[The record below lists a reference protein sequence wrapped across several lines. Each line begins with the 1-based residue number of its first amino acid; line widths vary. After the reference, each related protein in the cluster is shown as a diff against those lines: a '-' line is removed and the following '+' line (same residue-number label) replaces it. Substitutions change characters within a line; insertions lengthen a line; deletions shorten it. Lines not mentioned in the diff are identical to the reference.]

1 MRIGVVGGG
10 LIAQIAHLPALR
22 ALDALYE
29 LVALAEPDA
38 GVREAVARRYGIAA
52 CADHRELLDGHD
64 LDALLVCSPN
74 GTHARVTLDALDAG
88 RHVLVEKPLA
98 LSPHDAD
105 HITLRARARD
115 VVVQVGYMKR
125 FDPAYELLLEHAP
138 AAGRLRLASTMTV
151 DPGIGTRLRPAGF
164 AAPAPGACRQGIPER
179 GGGLGACR
187 QGIPERGGGLGDE
200 AAEQVAD
207 AIGSDDP
214 RHVRPY
220 SGAFA
225 GALVHDVNLVLG
237 VAPGPWRVSDAATTD
252 DGSLAYG
259 AWSDGDARW
268 TALWLHA
275 PAAGTFSEEL
285 RWFGADGVI
294 ALRFPAP
301 YHGSAPTQLRIDG
314 EPRRTY
320 APSAN
325 AYARSLE
332 HFHACVTRGEPCRTP
347 AEQGARDVALLAELY
362 RAAIA

>member
-10 LIAQIAHLPALR
+10 LIAQVAHLPALR

-38 GVREAVARRYGIAA
+38 GVREAVARRYGIPSH
-52 CADHRELLDGHD
+52 ADHRELLEARD

-88 RHVLVEKPLA
+88 LHVLVEKPLC
-98 LSPHDAD
+98 LSPRDAD
-105 HITLRARARD
+105 AILARARTRER
-115 VVVQVGYMKR
+115 VVQVGYMKR
-125 FDPAYELLLEHAP
+125 YDPAYELLLEHAP
-138 AAGRLRLASTMTV
+138 AAGPLRLASTITV

-164 AAPAPGACRQGIPER
+164 AAPPATLQGV
-179 GGGLGACR
+179 
-187 QGIPERGGGLGDE
+187 
-200 AAEQVAD
+200 EQVAD

-220 SGAFA
+220 SDAFA

-237 VAPGPWRVSDAATTD
+237 VAGGDWRVTDAARSD

-259 AWSDGDARW
+259 AWASADARW

-275 PAAGTFSEEL
+275 PAVGAFSEEL
-285 RWFGADGVI
+285 RLFGADGVL

-301 YHGSAPTQLRIDG
+301 YHGSAPAQLRIDG
-314 EPRRTY
+314 QPRRCW

>member
-1 MRIGVVGGG
+1 VRIGVVGGG
-10 LIAQIAHLPALR
+10 LIAQVAHLPALR

-29 LVALAEPDA
+29 LVALAEPDR
-38 GVREAVARRYGIAA
+38 GVRDALARRYGIPSHAG
-52 CADHRELLDGHD
+52 HRALLDEHE

-88 RHVLVEKPLA
+88 LHVLVEKPLC
-98 LSPHDAD
+98 LSPRDAGE
-105 HITLRARARD
+105 IVARGAGR
-115 VVVQVGYMKR
+115 VVQVGYMKR
-125 FDPAYELLLEHAP
+125 YDPAYELLLEHAP
-138 AAGRLRLASTMTV
+138 AAGPLRLASTITV

-164 AAPAPGACRQGIPER
+164 AAPPPS
-179 GGGLGACR
+179 
-187 QGIPERGGGLGDE
+187 PD
-200 AAEQVAD
+200 AAGQVAE

-220 SGAFA
+220 SDAFA

-237 VAPGPWRVSDAATTD
+237 VADGEWRVTDAARGD

-259 AWSDGDARW
+259 AWTNGDARW

-275 PAAGTFSEEL
+275 PAVGTFSEEL
-285 RWFGADGVI
+285 RLFGADGVL

-301 YHGSAPTQLRIDG
+301 YHGSAPAQLRIDG
-314 EPRRTY
+314 EPRRCW

>member
-1 MRIGVVGGG
+1 VRIGVVGGG
-10 LIAQIAHLPALR
+10 LIAQVAHLPALR
-22 ALDALYE
+22 ALDARYE

-38 GVREAVARRYGIAA
+38 GVREALARRYGIASH
-52 CADHRELLDGHD
+52 ADHRELLDAHQ

-88 RHVLVEKPLA
+88 LHVLVEKPLA
-98 LSPHDAD
+98 LSPRDAD
-105 HITLRARARD
+105 GIVSRARACEA
-115 VVVQVGYMKR
+115 VVQVGYMKR
-125 FDPAYELLLEHAP
+125 YDPAYELLLEHAP
-138 AAGRLRLASTMTV
+138 EAGPLRLASTITV

-164 AAPAPGACRQGIPER
+164 AAPPASP
-179 GGGLGACR
+179 
-187 QGIPERGGGLGDE
+187 E

-207 AIGSDDP
+207 ATGSDDP

-220 SGAFA
+220 SDAFA

-237 VAPGPWRVSDAATTD
+237 VAGREWRVTDAARAD

-259 AWSDGDARW
+259 AWVGGDARW

-285 RWFGADGVI
+285 RLFGADGVL

-301 YHGSAPTQLRIDG
+301 YHGSAPARLRIDG
-314 EPRRTY
+314 EPRRCW

>member
-1 MRIGVVGGG
+1 VRIGVVGGG
-10 LIAQIAHLPALR
+10 LIAQVAHLPALR

-38 GVREAVARRYGIAA
+38 GVREAIARRYGIAA
-52 CADHRELLDGHD
+52 HADHRALLDGHQ

-88 RHVLVEKPLA
+88 LHVLVEKPLC
-98 LSPHDAD
+98 LSPRDAQE
-105 HITLRARARD
+105 IVSCARARGR
-115 VVVQVGYMKR
+115 VVQVGYMKR
-125 FDPAYELLLEHAP
+125 YDPAYELLLEHAP
-138 AAGRLRLASTMTV
+138 DAGPLRLASTVTV
-151 DPGIGTRLRPAGF
+151 DHGIGTRLRPAGF
-164 AAPAPGACRQGIPER
+164 AAPPPAP
-179 GGGLGACR
+179 
-187 QGIPERGGGLGDE
+187 D
-200 AAEQVAD
+200 AAEQVAE

-237 VAPGPWRVSDAATTD
+237 VADRDWRITDAATAH

-259 AWSDGDARW
+259 AWANAGARW

-285 RWFGADGVI
+285 RLFGAGGVL

-301 YHGSAPTQLRIDG
+301 YHGSAPAVLRIDG
-314 EPRRTY
+314 EPRRTW
-320 APSAN
+320 APPAN
-325 AYARSLE
+325 SYARALE
-332 HFHACVTRGEPCRTP
+332 HFHACVRRGLTCRTP

>member
-1 MRIGVVGGG
+1 VRIGVVGGG
-10 LIAQIAHLPALR
+10 LIAQVAHLPALR

-38 GVREAVARRYGIAA
+38 GVRGALARRYGIASH
-52 CADHRELLDGHD
+52 ADHGQLLDSHD

-88 RHVLVEKPLA
+88 LHVLVEKPLC
-98 LSPHDAD
+98 LSPRDA
-105 HITLRARARD
+105 HEISCRARARERL
-115 VVVQVGYMKR
+115 VQVGYMKR
-125 FDPAYELLLEHAP
+125 YDPAYELLLEHAP
-138 AAGRLRLASTMTV
+138 AAGPLRLASTITV

-164 AAPAPGACRQGIPER
+164 AAPRPSK
-179 GGGLGACR
+179 
-187 QGIPERGGGLGDE
+187 D

-220 SGAFA
+220 SDAFA

-237 VAPGPWRVSDAATTD
+237 VAEGEWRVTDAARAD

-259 AWSDGDARW
+259 AWAHDTARW

-275 PAAGTFSEEL
+275 PAVGTFSEEL
-285 RWFGADGVI
+285 RLFGADGVL

-301 YHGSAPTQLRIDG
+301 YHGSAPAQLRIDG
-314 EPRRTY
+314 EPRRCW
-320 APSAN
+320 APCAN

-332 HFHACVTRGEPCRTP
+332 HFHACITRGDACRTP

>member
-10 LIAQIAHLPALR
+10 LIAQVAHLPALR
-22 ALDALYE
+22 ALDGLYD

-38 GVREAVARRYGIAA
+38 AVRGALARRYGIAA
-52 CADHRELLDGHD
+52 HADHRELLDEHA

-88 RHVLVEKPLA
+88 LHVLVEKPLC
-98 LSPHDAD
+98 LSPRDAEA
-105 HITLRARARD
+105 IAARACARE

-125 FDPAYELLLEHAP
+125 YDPAYELLLEHAP
-138 AAGRLRLASTMTV
+138 AAGPLRFASTITV
-151 DPGIGTRLRPAGF
+151 DPGIGTRLRPVGF
-164 AAPAPGACRQGIPER
+164 AAPPAT
-179 GGGLGACR
+179 L
-187 QGIPERGGGLGDE
+187 D

-220 SGAFA
+220 SDAFA
-225 GALVHDVNLVLG
+225 GALVHDVNLVIG
-237 VAPGPWRVSDAATTD
+237 VAGVRAWQITDAATAH

-259 AWSDGDARW
+259 AWSNDAARW

-275 PAAGTFSEEL
+275 PAVGTFSEEL
-285 RWFGADGVI
+285 RLFGADGVL

-301 YHGSAPTQLRIDG
+301 YHGSAPAQLRIDG
-314 EPRRTY
+314 EPRRCW

-325 AYARSLE
+325 AYARALE

-347 AEQGARDVALLAELY
+347 AEQGARDVARLAELY

>member
-10 LIAQIAHLPALR
+10 LIAQVAHLPALR

-38 GVREAVARRYGIAA
+38 GVREAVARRYGIPSR
-52 CADHRELLDGHD
+52 ADHRDLLEEHD

-74 GTHARVTLDALDAG
+74 GTHARVTLDALDA
-88 RHVLVEKPLA
+88 RLHVLVEKPLC
-98 LSPHDAD
+98 LSPRDAERV
-105 HITLRARARD
+105 ISLARARGR
-115 VVVQVGYMKR
+115 VVQVGYMKR
-125 FDPAYELLLEHAP
+125 YDPAYELLLEHAP
-138 AAGRLRLASTMTV
+138 AAGPLRLASTITV

-164 AAPAPGACRQGIPER
+164 AAPRPG
-179 GGGLGACR
+179 
-187 QGIPERGGGLGDE
+187 DD

-220 SGAFA
+220 SDAFA

-237 VAPGPWRVSDAATTD
+237 VAEGEWRVTDAARTD

-259 AWSDGDARW
+259 AWASADARW

-275 PAAGTFSEEL
+275 PAVGTFSEEL
-285 RWFGADGVI
+285 RLFGADGVL

-301 YHGSAPTQLRIDG
+301 YHGSAPAQLRIDG
-314 EPRRTY
+314 EPRRCW

-325 AYARSLE
+325 AYVRGLE

>member
-10 LIAQIAHLPALR
+10 LIAQVAHLPALR
-22 ALDALYE
+22 ALDTRFE

-38 GVREAVARRYGIAA
+38 GVREALARRYGVAGH
-52 CADHRELLDGHD
+52 ADHHELLERHD

-74 GTHARVTLDALDAG
+74 DTHARVTLDALDAG
-88 RHVLVEKPLA
+88 RHVLVEKPLS
-98 LSPHDAD
+98 LSPRDANE
-105 HITLRARARD
+105 IASRARVRAL
-115 VVVQVGYMKR
+115 VVQVGYMKR

-164 AAPAPGACRQGIPER
+164 AAPSPTPT
-179 GGGLGACR
+179 LT
-187 QGIPERGGGLGDE
+187 
-200 AAEQVAD
+200 AADQVAE

-214 RHVRPY
+214 RHVRAY

-237 VAPGPWRVSDAATTD
+237 VAREDGWRVTDAATAG

-275 PAAGTFSEEL
+275 PAAGAFSEEL
-285 RWFGADGVI
+285 RLFGADGVL

-301 YHGSAPTQLRIDG
+301 YHGSAPAQLRIDG
-314 EPRRTY
+314 EPRRCW

-325 AYARSLE
+325 PYARSLE

-347 AEQGARDVALLAELY
+347 AEQGARDIALLAELY